1 MVLCNEGKTIQNK
14 TFEYLTP
21 LFRFY
26 NPIFID
32 KLNNINVLAYGIADS
47 NDVTN
52 NQPSFYILI
61 NTNVRKAQVIYFLD
75 FIISHECFI
84 KHYNYDKNKIMV
96 VITIPEKY
104 LSTYYHFRR
113 GHYSKMYS
121 VEEIKQFFDNEKRI
135 ITYHKLMKTDVGLE
149 LYSSRIANDF
159 DITLSEDKIND
170 YKNHTEYDIPINVN
184 ITNEIFNKRKNKK
197 TWD

>member
-52 NQPSFYILI
+52 NEPSFYILI

-84 KHYNYDKNKIMV
+84 KHYNFDKTKIMV
-96 VITIPEKY
+96 VITIPQKY
-104 LSTYYHFRR
+104 HSTYYHFRR

-121 VEEIKQFFDNEKRI
+121 VEEIKQFFDNEKRKV
-135 ITYHKLMKTDVGLE
+135 TYHKLMKTDTGLE
-149 LYSSRIANDF
+149 LYSNRIANDF

-170 YKNHTEYDIPINVN
+170 YKTHTEYDIPISVN
-184 ITNEIFNKRKNKK
+184 ITNEIFNKRKKQE
-197 TWD
+197 

>member
-52 NQPSFYILI
+52 NEPSFYILI
-61 NTNVRKAQVIYFLD
+61 NTNVRKAQVIHFLD

-84 KHYNYDKNKIMV
+84 KHYNFDKTKIMV
-96 VITIPEKY
+96 VINIPKKY
-104 LSTYYHFRR
+104 YSTYYHFRR

-135 ITYHKLMKTDVGLE
+135 ITYHKLMKTDTGLE
-149 LYSSRIANDF
+149 LYSNRIANDF

-170 YKNHTEYDIPINVN
+170 YKTHTEYDIPINVN
-184 ITNEIFNKRKNKK
+184 ITNEIFNKRKNK
-197 TWD
+197 

>member
-1 MVLCNEGKTIQNK
+1 MVLCNEGKTVQNK

-52 NQPSFYILI
+52 NEPSFYILI

-75 FIISHECFI
+75 FIISHDCFI
-84 KHYNYDKNKIMV
+84 KHYNFDKNKIMV
-96 VITIPEKY
+96 VITIPQKY
-104 LSTYYHFRR
+104 HSTYHHFRR
-113 GHYSKMYS
+113 GHYSKMYNN
-121 VEEIKQFFDNEKRI
+121 EEIKQFFDNENRKV
-135 ITYHKLMKTDVGLE
+135 TYHKLMKTDTGLE
-149 LYSSRIANDF
+149 LYSNRIANDF
-159 DITLSEDKIND
+159 DIILSQDKIND
-170 YKNHTEYDIPINVN
+170 YKTHTEYDIPISVN
-184 ITNEIFNKRKNKK
+184 ITNEIFNKRKNK
-197 TWD
+197 